1 MRKALRG
8 GLLGLVSLILANC
21 AGGEPQGRL
30 AHSDQSELLAMLQLG
45 RQVLDCREAC
55 LDAWKHAQPNAA
67 QLDAAAK
74 WDDLAVLVMRNG
86 YEDDL
91 SLYYLGRA
99 AEGRGFSTAAAGYY
113 RRSVELS
120 ATAISCK
127 NLSHLCGGV
136 ALPSSASER
145 LAAAEQML
153 IPRRTRARQPATSPH
168 PAAAEPVVTEDP
180 ASAVQPPRTALPAPA
195 ISPAQ
200 PAATANPDAAAA
212 ATAAA
217 AAGAAEYIEPPPA
230 SR

>member
-8 GLLGLVSLILANC
+8 GLLGLGSLILANC
-21 AGGEPQGRL
+21 AAVEPQGRL
-30 AHSDQSELLAMLQLG
+30 AHSDRSELLAMLQLG
-45 RQVLDCREAC
+45 RQVLDCREVC
-55 LDAWKHAQPNAA
+55 LDAWKHAQPSAA
-67 QLDAAAK
+67 QLDATAK

-99 AEGRGFSTAAAGYY
+99 AEGRGFSSAAAGYY

-120 ATAISCK
+120 GTAISCK

-136 ALPSSASER
+136 ALPSSASEH
-145 LAAAEQML
+145 LAAAERML
-153 IPRRTRARQPATSPH
+153 IPHRTRARQPTTSAH
-168 PAAAEPVVTEDP
+168 PVAAEPVVTEDP
-180 ASAVQPPRTALPAPA
+180 ASAVQPPPQTASPSPA
-195 ISPAQ
+195 ISPPQ
-200 PAATANPDAAAA
+200 PAATANPDAAA
-212 ATAAA
+212 TAA